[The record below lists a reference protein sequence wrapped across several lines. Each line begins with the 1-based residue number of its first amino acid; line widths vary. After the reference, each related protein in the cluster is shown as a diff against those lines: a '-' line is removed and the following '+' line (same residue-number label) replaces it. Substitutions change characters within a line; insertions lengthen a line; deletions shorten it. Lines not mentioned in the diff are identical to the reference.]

1 MEACAWKFTPPDVRT
16 FTLIRL
22 AGTTPATWPAWASGC
37 AATLFNFFNQSLG
50 FASEQRVNGVI
61 AKRLNGSPTMTLDLD
76 TLMRQMTEQKA
87 KDALLTARSTLERSL
102 RELDH
107 YIERLDTAETPHD
120 KSQVMNWALNA
131 LACNIT
137 PNLRLDL
144 IANAQAEL
152 ASVAK

>member
-1 MEACAWKFTPPDVRT
+1 MSIRQAETTRATPPVW
-16 FTLIRL
+16 
-22 AGTTPATWPAWASGC
+22 GSGS
-37 AATLFNFFNQSLG
+37 AATLCIFFNRRLG
-50 FASEQRVNGVI
+50 FLFEQRVNGVI

-76 TLMRQMTEQKA
+76 TLMRQMAEQKA
-87 KDALLTARSTLERSL
+87 RDALLTARSTLERSL

-107 YIERLDTAETPHD
+107 YIERLDAAETPQE

-144 IANAQAEL
+144 MANAQAEL

>member
-1 MEACAWKFTPPDVRT
+1 
-16 FTLIRL
+16 
-22 AGTTPATWPAWASGC
+22 
-37 AATLFNFFNQSLG
+37 
-50 FASEQRVNGVI
+50 
-61 AKRLNGSPTMTLDLD
+61 MTLDLD
-76 TLMRQMTEQKA
+76 TLMRQMAEQKA

-107 YIERLDTAETPHD
+107 YIERLDAAETPQD
-120 KSQVMNWALNA
+120 KSQVMNWTLNA

-144 IANAQAEL
+144 MANAQAEL

>member
-1 MEACAWKFTPPDVRT
+1 MR
-16 FTLIRL
+16 
-22 AGTTPATWPAWASGC
+22 PAWASGC
-37 AATLFNFFNQSLG
+37 AATLFIFCNQSLG
-50 FASEQRVNGVI
+50 FASQQRVNGVI
-61 AKRLNGSPTMTLDLD
+61 AKPLNGSPTMTLDLD

-107 YIERLDTAETPHD
+107 YIERLDTAETLHD

-144 IANAQAEL
+144 IAHAQAEL
-152 ASVAK
+152 LSITK

>member
-1 MEACAWKFTPPDVRT
+1 
-16 FTLIRL
+16 
-22 AGTTPATWPAWASGC
+22 
-37 AATLFNFFNQSLG
+37 
-50 FASEQRVNGVI
+50 
-61 AKRLNGSPTMTLDLD
+61 MTLDLD
-76 TLMRQMTEQKA
+76 TMMRQMTEQKA
-87 KDALLTARSTLERSL
+87 KDALLTARSTLERNL

-107 YIERLDTAETPHD
+107 YIERLDTAETLQD

>member
-1 MEACAWKFTPPDVRT
+1 
-16 FTLIRL
+16 
-22 AGTTPATWPAWASGC
+22 
-37 AATLFNFFNQSLG
+37 
-50 FASEQRVNGVI
+50 
-61 AKRLNGSPTMTLDLD
+61 MTLDLD
-76 TLMRQMTEQKA
+76 TLMRQMAEQKA
-87 KDALLTARSTLERSL
+87 KDALMTARSTLVRSL

-107 YIERLDTAETPHD
+107 YIEWLDTAETPHD

>member
-1 MEACAWKFTPPDVRT
+1 
-16 FTLIRL
+16 
-22 AGTTPATWPAWASGC
+22 
-37 AATLFNFFNQSLG
+37 
-50 FASEQRVNGVI
+50 
-61 AKRLNGSPTMTLDLD
+61 MTLDLD

-87 KDALLTARSTLERSL
+87 KDALLTARSTLERNL

-107 YIERLDTAETPHD
+107 YIERLDTAETLHD

>member
-1 MEACAWKFTPPDVRT
+1 MS
-16 FTLIRL
+16 IRL
-22 AGTTPATWPAWASGC
+22 AATTLAMRPVWASGN
-37 AATLFNFFNQSLG
+37 AATLFTLFHQSLG
-50 FASEQRVNGVI
+50 FESQQRVNGVI

-107 YIERLDTAETPHD
+107 YIERLDTAETLHD

>member
-1 MEACAWKFTPPDVRT
+1 
-16 FTLIRL
+16 
-22 AGTTPATWPAWASGC
+22 
-37 AATLFNFFNQSLG
+37 
-50 FASEQRVNGVI
+50 
-61 AKRLNGSPTMTLDLD
+61 MTLDLD
-76 TLMRQMTEQKA
+76 TLMRQMAEQKA
-87 KDALLTARSTLERSL
+87 KEALLTARSTLDRSL

-107 YIERLDTAETPHD
+107 YIERLDTADTPHD

>member
-1 MEACAWKFTPPDVRT
+1 MST
-16 FTLIRL
+16 RL
-22 AGTTPATWPAWASGC
+22 AATTPATRPGWASGC
-37 AATLFNFFNQSLG
+37 AATLFIFFHQSLG
-50 FASEQRVNGVI
+50 FASQQRVNGVI

-87 KDALLTARSTLERSL
+87 KEALLTARSTLERSL

-107 YIERLDTAETPHD
+107 YIERLDTAETLQD

>member
-1 MEACAWKFTPPDVRT
+1 MS
-16 FTLIRL
+16 IRL
-22 AGTTPATWPAWASGC
+22 AATTPATRPGWASGS
-37 AATLFNFFNQSLG
+37 AATLFIFFHQSLG
-50 FASEQRVNGVI
+50 FASQQRVNGVI

-87 KDALLTARSTLERSL
+87 KDALLTARSSLERSL

-107 YIERLDTAETPHD
+107 YIERLETAETPHD

>member
-1 MEACAWKFTPPDVRT
+1 
-16 FTLIRL
+16 
-22 AGTTPATWPAWASGC
+22 
-37 AATLFNFFNQSLG
+37 
-50 FASEQRVNGVI
+50 
-61 AKRLNGSPTMTLDLD
+61 MTIDFD
-76 TLMRQMTEQKA
+76 TLMRQMAEQKA
-87 KDALLTARSTLERSL
+87 KDALMTARSTLERSL

-107 YIERLDTAETPHD
+107 YIERLDTAETSQD
-120 KSQVMNWALNA
+120 KSQVMNWVLNA

>member
-1 MEACAWKFTPPDVRT
+1 MST
-16 FTLIRL
+16 RL
-22 AGTTPATWPAWASGC
+22 AATTPATQPVWASGC
-37 AATLFNFFNQSLG
+37 AATLFIFFHQSLG
-50 FASEQRVNGVI
+50 FASQQRVNGVI

-107 YIERLDTAETPHD
+107 YIERLDTAETLQD

-137 PNLRLDL
+137 PNLRLAL

>member
-1 MEACAWKFTPPDVRT
+1 
-16 FTLIRL
+16 
-22 AGTTPATWPAWASGC
+22 
-37 AATLFNFFNQSLG
+37 
-50 FASEQRVNGVI
+50 
-61 AKRLNGSPTMTLDLD
+61 MTLDLN

-87 KDALLTARSTLERSL
+87 KDALLTTRSTLERSL

>member
-1 MEACAWKFTPPDVRT
+1 
-16 FTLIRL
+16 
-22 AGTTPATWPAWASGC
+22 
-37 AATLFNFFNQSLG
+37 
-50 FASEQRVNGVI
+50 
-61 AKRLNGSPTMTLDLD
+61 MTLDLD

-87 KDALLTARSTLERSL
+87 KGALLTARSTLERSL

-107 YIERLDTAETPHD
+107 YIERLDTAETLQD

>member
-1 MEACAWKFTPPDVRT
+1 MR
-16 FTLIRL
+16 
-22 AGTTPATWPAWASGC
+22 PAWASGC
-37 AATLFNFFNQSLG
+37 AATLFIFFHQSLG
-50 FASEQRVNGVI
+50 FASQQRVNGVI
-61 AKRLNGSPTMTLDLD
+61 AKRLNGSPTMTLDLN

-107 YIERLDTAETPHD
+107 YIERLDTAETLQD

-144 IANAQAEL
+144 IANAQAEM
-152 ASVAK
+152 ASVSK

>member
-1 MEACAWKFTPPDVRT
+1 
-16 FTLIRL
+16 
-22 AGTTPATWPAWASGC
+22 
-37 AATLFNFFNQSLG
+37 
-50 FASEQRVNGVI
+50 
-61 AKRLNGSPTMTLDLD
+61 MTLYLD
-76 TLMRQMTEQKA
+76 TLMRQMAEQKA
-87 KDALLTARSTLERSL
+87 KDALMTARSTLERSP

-107 YIERLDTAETPHD
+107 YIERLDAAETLQE

-144 IANAQAEL
+144 MANAQAEL

>member
-1 MEACAWKFTPPDVRT
+1 MS
-16 FTLIRL
+16 IRL
-22 AGTTPATWPAWASGC
+22 AATTPATRPAWGSGC
-37 AATLFNFFNQSLG
+37 DATLFIFFHQSLG

-107 YIERLDTAETPHD
+107 YIERLDTAETLQD
-120 KSQVMNWALNA
+120 RSQVMNWALNA

>member
-1 MEACAWKFTPPDVRT
+1 MQFR
-16 FTLIRL
+16 F
-22 AGTTPATWPAWASGC
+22 
-37 AATLFNFFNQSLG
+37 
-50 FASEQRVNGVI
+50 
-61 AKRLNGSPTMTLDLD
+61 PTMLLSRVFVGAVVTLPQPEPR
-76 TLMRQMTEQKA
+76 TLRCPAPHTTGLPRHGDSPAFSVSIM
-87 KDALLTARSTLERSL
+87 DSPVFALS
-102 RELDH
+102 DH

>member
-1 MEACAWKFTPPDVRT
+1 MS
-16 FTLIRL
+16 IRL
-22 AGTTPATWPAWASGC
+22 AATTPATRPGWASGC

-107 YIERLDTAETPHD
+107 YIERLDTAETLHD